1 MYAGRKAQLYDKALH
16 SQVAPLC
23 NDDDSAVPFE
33 TMGNVLLSLPTS
45 IQTSPQVK
53 ERPERA
59 CQHFSTI
66 NETVREHSTA
76 HLGGEPHNDI
86 AFYMHRPV
94 EDIVKLRSELTSSPK
109 VEIRLEADRFQR
121 AFLSATGAARPIV
134 DAFERSWWIMKKR
147 TAQSQH
153 ATSFS
158 FFASTRTPAH
168 TDLPSQAVTWHGPTH
183 VLPGA
188 FLEGIVTELTLTDLF
203 GPAWASAELYRL
215 HVAIASLL
223 LVLMGH
229 MATIAHVGPFTS
241 HFRAL
246 QPSFSLQIHISCR
259 HGTEGDVEP
268 DSNVQLT
275 LTMACVVKQA
285 QDRLTS
291 RSTLEMDT
299 QGLHIA
305 QVLMALTKVTIG
317 EYESVLWLKMRSSLW
332 CGSMRTIVI
341 ALSGDAVEVGLS
353 SGSAAGDA
361 NGSCSNT
368 ISPATRLITASPVA
382 GA

>member
-1 MYAGRKAQLYDKALH
+1 MYAGCKAQPYDKALH
-16 SQVAPLC
+16 SQVAPLR
-23 NDDDSAVPFE
+23 NDDGSAVPFE

-45 IQTSPQVK
+45 IQTNPQVK

-66 NETVREHSTA
+66 NETVREYSTA
-76 HLGGEPHNDI
+76 HRQDGAGGGPISKSITSAALAACPI
-86 AFYMHRPV
+86 ADV
-94 EDIVKLRSELTSSPK
+94 
-109 VEIRLEADRFQR
+109 
-121 AFLSATGAARPIV
+121 
-134 DAFERSWWIMKKR
+134 FERSWRIMKK
-147 TAQSQH
+147 
-153 ATSFS
+153 
-158 FFASTRTPAH
+158 STQTPAR
-168 TDLPSQAVTWHGPTH
+168 TDLPSQAVTRHRLTH

-188 FLEGIVTELTLTDLF
+188 FLKGIVAELTLTDLF
-203 GPAWASAELYRL
+203 GPVWASAELYRL

-223 LVLMGH
+223 PVLMGH
-229 MATIAHVGPFTS
+229 TATIAHVGPFTS

-246 QPSFSLQIHISCR
+246 QPSFSLQIHISRR

-275 LTMACVVKQA
+275 LTMARVVKQA
-285 QDRLTS
+285 QKRLTS

-317 EYESVLWLKMRSSLW
+317 EYESMLWLKMRSSLW